1 MKNLLPFIISFFLPG
16 AGQFILKDF
25 KKGGIILLVD
35 IVSTYL
41 IFNINFLDLIPLWFP
56 HIIIMIW
63 ALFDIFDKIEKRDGK
78 KSATR
83 YLAFSLLIVVIL
95 FPLTLTLLTTGLFKG
110 AEFIT
115 NEYVNEDRTK
125 EEMNKISTE
134 LSLYKNYYGVLP
146 ENYESFIRRKPI
158 WGSWK
163 ADSWK
168 KPYKYE
174 LIDSVN
180 YRLISA
186 GKDGIYHNEDDIIRK
201 N

>member
-16 AGQFILKDF
+16 VGQFVLKDF
-25 KKGGIILLVD
+25 RKGGIILLTY

-41 IFNINFLDLIPLWFP
+41 ILNLDFLDLIPFWFP

-63 ALFDIFDKIEKRDGK
+63 AIFDVYDKVEERDGK

-83 YLAFSLLIVVIL
+83 YLAFSLLIVVVL
-95 FPLTLTLLTTGLFKG
+95 FPLTLTLLTTGLFKS

-134 LSLYKNYYGVLP
+134 LSLYKNHYGVFP

-158 WGSWK
+158 WVSWK

-168 KPYKYE
+168 NPYKYE
-174 LIDSVN
+174 LVDSVN
-180 YRLISA
+180 YILISA
-186 GKDGIYHNEDDIIRK
+186 GKDGIYNNEDDIIRK